1 MLKKAIIS
9 VFLPVI
15 LASVW
20 VPVAQ
25 AESSDWNQVE
35 LSEYVASKGDY
46 VMADLK
52 NSTGYLLNDETKT
65 YASFPLLSGQ
75 KRKVYYLGRSYFAAT
90 PEQTWIVRELAIQ
103 SDRITFAK
111 SGEFLRLYDGEKR
124 TSYGIHGHKYFD
136 VMMARENKYVSMGC
150 MLVADD
156 VLDIIQNSFEADE
169 KEMKVITTSDET
181 TLPFYEE

>member
-1 MLKKAIIS
+1 M
-9 VFLPVI
+9 FLPVV
-15 LASVW
+15 LAATW

-25 AESSDWNQVE
+25 AASSDWNQVE
-35 LSEYVASKGDY
+35 VAEFEATKGDY

-103 SDRITFAK
+103 SDRVTFSK

-124 TSYGIHGHKYFD
+124 TSYGIHGNKYFQT
-136 VMMARENKYVSMGC
+136 MTSRENKYVSMGC
-150 MLVADD
+150 ILVADD
-156 VLDIIQNSFEADE
+156 VLDIIQNSFDADE
-169 KEMKVITTSDET
+169 KEMRVITTSDET